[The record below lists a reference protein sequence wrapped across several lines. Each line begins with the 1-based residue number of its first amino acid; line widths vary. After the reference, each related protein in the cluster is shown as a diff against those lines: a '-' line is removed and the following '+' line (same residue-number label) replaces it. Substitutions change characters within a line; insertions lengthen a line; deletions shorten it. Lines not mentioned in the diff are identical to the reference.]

1 MFSADTLQQA
11 LVQDYGRLC
20 TLANKILQDSHLAQD
35 AVQESWLRLNRA
47 RPDTTDAEKLRHLL
61 LVTVRH
67 TALNMRRSRRAEPA
81 EDAVFAALP
90 DAGPLPQEKLE
101 RSEVVRCLL
110 AAMQALEETDRAI
123 LQLQYGQGMTRG
135 TNCGSTGAARRYG
148 APAQPPRP
156 AKAETI
162 TGTGGPDLM
171 KEPLDELLVQACA
184 AQQRADLA
192 ALEQL
197 EPANVPMPFVP
208 QVRRT
213 PRAAAENGHHS
224 RRLRSIGYNRVC
236 FLA

>member
-101 RSEVVRCLL
+101 RS
-110 AAMQALEETDRAI
+110 
-123 LQLQYGQGMTRG
+123 
-135 TNCGSTGAARRYG
+135 
-148 APAQPPRP
+148 
-156 AKAETI
+156 
-162 TGTGGPDLM
+162 GP
-171 KEPLDELLVQACA
+171 CA
-184 AQQRADLA
+184 ACWRQCRRWKKPTAPSCSCNTGRA
-192 ALEQL
+192 
-197 EPANVPMPFVP
+197 
-208 QVRRT
+208 
-213 PRAAAENGHHS
+213 
-224 RRLRSIGYNRVC
+224 
-236 FLA
+236 

>member
-47 RPDTTDAEKLRHLL
+47 RPDTTDA
-61 LVTVRH
+61 VTVRH

-101 RSEVVRCLL
+101 RSEAVRCLL

-123 LQLQYGQGMTRG
+123 LQLQYGQGMT
-135 TNCGSTGAARRYG
+135 GAQIA
-148 APAQPPRP
+148 
-156 AKAETI
+156 
-162 TGTGGPDLM
+162 
-171 KEPLDELLVQACA
+171 
-184 AQQRADLA
+184 A
-192 ALEQL
+192 ALGL
-197 EPANVPMPFVP
+197 HAAT
-208 QVRRT
+208 VRQR
-213 PRAAAENGHHS
+213 S
-224 RRLRSIGYNRVC
+224 RRARQKLKQ
-236 FLA
+236 LLEQEDLTL

>member
-90 DAGPLPQEKLE
+90 DAGPLPQEKL
-101 RSEVVRCLL
+101 

-123 LQLQYGQGMTRG
+123 LQLQYGQGMT
-135 TNCGSTGAARRYG
+135 GAQIA
-148 APAQPPRP
+148 
-156 AKAETI
+156 
-162 TGTGGPDLM
+162 
-171 KEPLDELLVQACA
+171 
-184 AQQRADLA
+184 A
-192 ALEQL
+192 ALGL
-197 EPANVPMPFVP
+197 HAAT
-208 QVRRT
+208 VRQR
-213 PRAAAENGHHS
+213 S
-224 RRLRSIGYNRVC
+224 RRARQKLKQLLEQEG
-236 FLA
+236 LTL

>member
-47 RPDTTDAEKLRHLL
+47 RPAEKLRHLL

-81 EDAVFAALP
+81 EDAVFATLP

-101 RSEVVRCLL
+101 RSETVRCLL

-123 LQLQYGQGMTRG
+123 LQLQYGQGMT
-135 TNCGSTGAARRYG
+135 GAQIA
-148 APAQPPRP
+148 
-156 AKAETI
+156 
-162 TGTGGPDLM
+162 
-171 KEPLDELLVQACA
+171 
-184 AQQRADLA
+184 A
-192 ALEQL
+192 ALGL
-197 EPANVPMPFVP
+197 HAAT
-208 QVRRT
+208 VRQR
-213 PRAAAENGHHS
+213 S
-224 RRLRSIGYNRVC
+224 RRARQKLKQLLEQEG
-236 FLA
+236 LTL

>member
-67 TALNMRRSRRAEPA
+67 TALNMRRSRRAEP
-81 EDAVFAALP
+81 

-101 RSEVVRCLL
+101 RSEAVRCLL

-123 LQLQYGQGMTRG
+123 LQLQYGQGMT
-135 TNCGSTGAARRYG
+135 GAQIA
-148 APAQPPRP
+148 
-156 AKAETI
+156 
-162 TGTGGPDLM
+162 
-171 KEPLDELLVQACA
+171 
-184 AQQRADLA
+184 A
-192 ALEQL
+192 ALGL
-197 EPANVPMPFVP
+197 HAAT
-208 QVRRT
+208 VRQR
-213 PRAAAENGHHS
+213 S
-224 RRLRSIGYNRVC
+224 RRARQKLKQ
-236 FLA
+236 LLEQEDLTL

>member
-47 RPDTTDAEKLRHLL
+47 RPDTTDAEKLRH
-61 LVTVRH
+61 

-101 RSEVVRCLL
+101 RSEAVRCLL

-123 LQLQYGQGMTRG
+123 LQLQYGQGMT
-135 TNCGSTGAARRYG
+135 GAQIA
-148 APAQPPRP
+148 
-156 AKAETI
+156 
-162 TGTGGPDLM
+162 
-171 KEPLDELLVQACA
+171 
-184 AQQRADLA
+184 A
-192 ALEQL
+192 ALGL
-197 EPANVPMPFVP
+197 HAAT
-208 QVRRT
+208 VRQR
-213 PRAAAENGHHS
+213 S
-224 RRLRSIGYNRVC
+224 RRARQKLKQ
-236 FLA
+236 LLEQEDLTL

>member
-90 DAGPLPQEKLE
+90 DAG
-101 RSEVVRCLL
+101 RC
-110 AAMQALEETDRAI
+110 R
-123 LQLQYGQGMTRG
+123 RKSW
-135 TNCGSTGAARRYG
+135 NAAR
-148 APAQPPRP
+148 P
-156 AKAETI
+156 
-162 TGTGGPDLM
+162 
-171 KEPLDELLVQACA
+171 CA
-184 AQQRADLA
+184 ACWRQCRRWKKPTAPSCSCNTGRA
-192 ALEQL
+192 
-197 EPANVPMPFVP
+197 
-208 QVRRT
+208 
-213 PRAAAENGHHS
+213 
-224 RRLRSIGYNRVC
+224 
-236 FLA
+236 

>member
-90 DAGPLPQEKLE
+90 DAGCRRK
-101 RSEVVRCLL
+101 SW
-110 AAMQALEETDRAI
+110 
-123 LQLQYGQGMTRG
+123 
-135 TNCGSTGAARRYG
+135 NAAR
-148 APAQPPRP
+148 P
-156 AKAETI
+156 
-162 TGTGGPDLM
+162 
-171 KEPLDELLVQACA
+171 CA
-184 AQQRADLA
+184 ACWRQCRRWKKPTAPSCSCNTGRA
-192 ALEQL
+192 
-197 EPANVPMPFVP
+197 
-208 QVRRT
+208 
-213 PRAAAENGHHS
+213 
-224 RRLRSIGYNRVC
+224 
-236 FLA
+236 

>member
-67 TALNMRRSRRAEPA
+67 TA
-81 EDAVFAALP
+81 VFAALP

-101 RSEVVRCLL
+101 RSEAVRCLL

-123 LQLQYGQGMTRG
+123 LQLQYGQGMT
-135 TNCGSTGAARRYG
+135 GAQIA
-148 APAQPPRP
+148 
-156 AKAETI
+156 
-162 TGTGGPDLM
+162 
-171 KEPLDELLVQACA
+171 
-184 AQQRADLA
+184 A
-192 ALEQL
+192 ALGL
-197 EPANVPMPFVP
+197 HAAT
-208 QVRRT
+208 VRQR
-213 PRAAAENGHHS
+213 S
-224 RRLRSIGYNRVC
+224 RRARQKLKQLLEQEG
-236 FLA
+236 LTL

>member
-11 LVQDYGRLC
+11 FIQDYGRLC
-20 TLANKILQDSHLAQD
+20 ALADRILQDSHLAQD

-123 LQLQYGQGMTRG
+123 LNLREKTSRLEKPQ
-135 TNCGSTGAARRYG
+135 ARATCATSMSVMLSRS
-148 APAQPPRP
+148 
-156 AKAETI
+156 
-162 TGTGGPDLM
+162 
-171 KEPLDELLVQACA
+171 QA
-184 AQQRADLA
+184 LA
-192 ALEQL
+192 MRML
-197 EPANVPMPFVP
+197 
-208 QVRRT
+208 
-213 PRAAAENGHHS
+213 
-224 RRLRSIGYNRVC
+224 SI
-236 FLA
+236 